1 MGQINEKISK
11 YFGGKVPEVFAAMG
25 SSPEYLEAQWD
36 KYVTALDSDD
46 SEVSR
51 VDKELIGLGVA
62 IAKPSPYMVKFQKER
77 AKAAGADDE
86 AINNA
91 VRVSEFFDGADSY
104 AHLLRIDSDLRP
116 RPLLSGDTSTLGK
129 EDTINVPLVKKSDD
143 PVVNEVWDEIKAA
156 MGIPFIP
163 NFFMAMAHQPAMMK
177 AKWKAYKA
185 TMMTGGEPNR
195 CTREM
200 IAVAVSAVNACEY

>member
-1 MGQINEKISK
+1 MSQVNSKISE
-11 YFGGKVPEVFAAMG
+11 YFGGQAPAVFSAMG

-36 KYVTALDSDD
+36 KYTTVLDSDD

-51 VDKELIGLGVA
+51 RDKELIGLGVA
-62 IAKPSPYMVKFQKER
+62 IAKPSPYMIKFQKER

-86 AINNA
+86 AIDNA
-91 VRVSEFFDGADSY
+91 IRVSEFFEGADSY

-129 EDTINVPLVKKSDD
+129 EDTVNVPLVKESDD
-143 PVVNEVWDEIKAA
+143 PVVNSVWNEIKEA

-163 NFFMAMAHQPAMMK
+163 NFFMVMAHQPELLRT
-177 AKWKAYKA
+177 KWNAYKA

-195 CTREM
+195 CIREM